1 MTLFESL
8 LMAHILGDWILQTE
22 WQALNKETNWRAM
35 TAHVSVYS
43 AVVLVVLGVRFGW
56 TDASVYAAVVA
67 LAIVHVIL
75 DRRRP
80 LLWFM
85 RVARI
90 TVAREPEAWFMIA
103 VDQAVHVLFLG
114 MATVYLSS

>member
-22 WQALNKETNWRAM
+22 WQALNKDKNWRAM
-35 TAHVSVYS
+35 TAHVFVYS
-43 AVVLVVLGVRFGW
+43 VVVFAVLGWRLGW
-56 TDASVYAAVVA
+56 GSAGVYTAVVA
-67 LAIVHVIL
+67 LAIVHVVL

-85 RVARI
+85 KVARI
-90 TVAREPEAWFMIA
+90 TVTREPEAWFMIA
-103 VDQAVHVLFLG
+103 VDQAVHLLFLG
-114 MATVYLSS
+114 MTTVYLSA